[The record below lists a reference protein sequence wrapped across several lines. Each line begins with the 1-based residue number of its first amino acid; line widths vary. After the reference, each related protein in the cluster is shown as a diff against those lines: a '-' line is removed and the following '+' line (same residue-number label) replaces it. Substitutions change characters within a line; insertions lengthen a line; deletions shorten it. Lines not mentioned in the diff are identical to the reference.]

1 MRAIFQKI
9 SKGLN
14 NQLIKNI
21 LLVGGMTFGVKIL
34 GFLKEL
40 IIAYYIGLSELI
52 DTFLLALLIPGL
64 INTIFLGPYNSVF
77 IPNFLIAKEEGEDMS
92 SFLGKTLSISF
103 YTSLILVLATFLI
116 SDVFVEFLY
125 RGHTSEYYQLI
136 KNQLYFLLPC
146 ISIWA
151 ITSVLNGLLNIHRE
165 FLFSSLSGIFTPIA
179 TILFL
184 LFFRNTFGE
193 LVLALGTLI
202 GSSLNLVY
210 LILLCTRKGIL
221 KVKFTSGRTKN
232 ITLMIKQIPAKIS
245 SALING
251 LNEPVDK
258 YFSAQMAIGSV
269 AALNYANKLP
279 AFAIGIFA
287 IAIGNVVLPH
297 FSSLAVKSHSLAL
310 QGLKKMTSMV
320 FLAGVVIAIVM
331 FATSEPLISL
341 LFERNEFRSSDTQ
354 FVFPIQQMFVLQ
366 IPFYAV
372 GVIFNKFLTSINKNN
387 FLVIS
392 SLISLILNIV
402 LNTVLINSMGVSG
415 LALAT
420 SLVSF
425 TNTAVLFVYISRL
438 KLHVNV

>member
-1 MRAIFQKI
+1 M
-9 SKGLN
+9 
-14 NQLIKNI
+14 
-21 LLVGGMTFGVKIL
+21 
-34 GFLKEL
+34 
-40 IIAYYIGLSELI
+40 
-52 DTFLLALLIPGL
+52 
-64 INTIFLGPYNSVF
+64 
-77 IPNFLIAKEEGEDMS
+77 
-92 SFLGKTLSISF
+92 
-103 YTSLILVLATFLI
+103 
-116 SDVFVEFLY
+116 
-125 RGHTSEYYQLI
+125 
-136 KNQLYFLLPC
+136 
-146 ISIWA
+146 
-151 ITSVLNGLLNIHRE
+151 
-165 FLFSSLSGIFTPIA
+165 
-179 TILFL
+179 
-184 LFFRNTFGE
+184 
-193 LVLALGTLI
+193 ALGTLI
-202 GSSLNLVY
+202 GSCINMVY
-210 LILLCTRKGIL
+210 LILLCSRKGLL
-221 KVKFTSGRTKN
+221 KVKFKSEKTKN
-232 ITLMIKQIPAKIS
+232 ITQMIKQIPAKIS

-269 AALNYANKLP
+269 AALNFANKLP

-310 QGLKKMTSMV
+310 LELKKMTTIV
-320 FLAGVVIAIVM
+320 FLAGAVIATVM
-331 FATSEPLISL
+331 FATSESLISF
-341 LFERNEFRSSDTQ
+341 LFERNEFGSSDTQ

-402 LNTVLINSMGVSG
+402 LNSVLINSMGVSG

-438 KLHVNV
+438 KLHLNV